1 MRPRSPSR
9 WLNAAVPRAVV
20 IGSGPNGLAA
30 AITLAQA
37 GLEVEVHEAEEQVGG
52 GLRSDELTLPG
63 FVHDVCSSVHPLAL
77 VSPLFR
83 ALELDVDWVEPDAPA
98 AHPLDDG
105 SAVLLEQSLAAT
117 AAGLGRDELAY
128 QRLVGPLVD
137 SWREVERVLL
147 GPFPISPR
155 ALLRLGDRLGARGLA
170 AALRAGLSPARA
182 LAEGRFVD
190 ERTRAWFAGH
200 AAHSMLPLERRPSAG
215 FGLALAVLGHVVG
228 WPFPRGGSQ
237 RLADALAAKLRELG
251 GEIRTSSPVDS
262 LPRSDV
268 VVADIVPRE
277 LLRLVRGRL
286 PERYARGLRSYR
298 HGPGA
303 FKVDWA
309 LDGPI
314 PWSAAE
320 CRRAGTVHLGG
331 SLAEISASEWD
342 AWRGRPAEQPFVL
355 LAQTSLFDPTRAPA
369 GKHTAWAYCHVPNGS
384 TEDMTER
391 IEAQVERF
399 APGFRELV
407 LARHAMAPAEL
418 EARNRNLVGGDLN
431 AGAMDLGQLL
441 FRPVRKLVPYR
452 TPLHG
457 VYLCSAAT
465 PPGGGVHGM
474 CGYSAARV
482 ALKDLGRA

>member
-1 MRPRSPSR
+1 MP
-9 WLNAAVPRAVV
+9 AVPRAVV

-37 GLEVEVHEAEEQVGG
+37 GLEVEVHEAEQQVGG
-52 GLRSDELTLPG
+52 GLRSAELTLPG

-117 AAGLGRDELAY
+117 AAGLGQDELAY

-215 FGLALAVLGHVVG
+215 FGLALAVLGHVAG
-228 WPFPRGGSQ
+228 WGFPRGGAQ
-237 RLADALAAKLRELG
+237 AIADALAVELRRLRGTIHTSSAVDALPAAGVVLADVMPAELG
-251 GEIRTSSPVDS
+251 RIAQ
-262 LPRSDV
+262 LPDRYER
-268 VVADIVPRE
+268 A
-277 LLRLVRGRL
+277 LRR
-286 PERYARGLRSYR
+286 YR

-303 FKVDWA
+303 FKLDWA
-309 LDGPI
+309 LAGPI
-314 PWSAAE
+314 PW
-320 CRRAGTVHLGG
+320 
-331 SLAEISASEWD
+331 
-342 AWRGRPAEQPFVL
+342 
-355 LAQTSLFDPTRAPA
+355 
-369 GKHTAWAYCHVPNGS
+369 
-384 TEDMTER
+384 
-391 IEAQVERF
+391 
-399 APGFRELV
+399 
-407 LARHAMAPAEL
+407 
-418 EARNRNLVGGDLN
+418 
-431 AGAMDLGQLL
+431 
-441 FRPVRKLVPYR
+441 
-452 TPLHG
+452 
-457 VYLCSAAT
+457 
-465 PPGGGVHGM
+465 
-474 CGYSAARV
+474 
-482 ALKDLGRA
+482 

>member
-1 MRPRSPSR
+1 
-9 WLNAAVPRAVV
+9 LNDEVPRAVV

-37 GLEVEVHEAEEQVGG
+37 GLEVVVHEAEAELGG
-52 GLRSDELTLPG
+52 GMRSAELTLPG
-63 FVHDVCSSVHPLAL
+63 FVHDVCSSIHPLGYA
-77 VSPLFR
+77 SPLFR
-83 ALELDVDWVEPDAPA
+83 TLDLDVEWVQPDAPA

-105 SAVLLEQSLAAT
+105 SAVVLEHGLLAT
-117 AAGLGRDELAY
+117 AAGLGRDDSAY
-128 QRLVGPLVD
+128 RQLVGPLVD
-137 SWREVERVLL
+137 SWREVERVLV
-147 GPFPISPR
+147 GPHPVSPR

-170 AALRAGLSPARA
+170 RALRASLGAARTV
-182 LAEGRFVD
+182 AESHFAH

-215 FGLALAVLGHVVG
+215 FGLALVVLGHAVG

-237 RLADALAAKLRELG
+237 KLADALAAKLRELG
-251 GEIRTSSPVDS
+251 GEIRVASPVDE
-262 LPRSDV
+262 LPPADV
-268 VVADIVPRE
+268 VVADVAPRE
-277 LLRLVRGRL
+277 LLRLAGGRL
-286 PERYARGLRSYR
+286 PDRYERRLRSYR

-303 FKVDWA
+303 FKLDWA

-314 PWSAAE
+314 PWTAAE
-320 CRRAGTVHLGG
+320 CRRAGTVHVGG
-331 SLAEISASEWD
+331 SLDEISHSEWG
-342 AWRGRPAEQPFVL
+342 AWRGRPSERPFVL

-384 TEDMTER
+384 AVDMTER
-391 IEAQVERF
+391 IEDQVERF
-399 APGFRELV
+399 APGFRALI
-407 LARHAMAPAEL
+407 LARHAMGTAEL
-418 EARNRNLVGGDLN
+418 EAHNRNLVGGDLN
-431 AGAMDLGQLL
+431 GGAMDLGQLF

-452 TPLHG
+452 TPLEG

-482 ALKDLGRA
+482 ALKDLERR